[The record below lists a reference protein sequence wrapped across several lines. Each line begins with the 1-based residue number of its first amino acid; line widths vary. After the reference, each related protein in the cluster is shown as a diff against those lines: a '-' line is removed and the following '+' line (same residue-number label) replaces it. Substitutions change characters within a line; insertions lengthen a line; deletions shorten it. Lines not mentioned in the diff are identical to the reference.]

1 MDMID
6 QGRVEEVLVN
16 LREDEGRIEDIL
28 RSGNFAELRQIRK
41 ESSGKRAPW
50 TSAFVIQSEPSEAS
64 KRRGVDSVQA
74 ITDAHQG
81 EDLVEGVCTKS
92 VGGDEI
98 DAENEART
106 IESTG
111 FDAYSKPKRGSGI
124 WGNNRVWEEEN
135 NPQEG
140 EGSKQGG
147 RRMLNKKRIRR
158 SSCGSCDA
166 CTREP
171 CGACNF
177 CKKPKLKNRFVFER
191 F

>member
-16 LREDEGRIEDIL
+16 LREDEGRIEEIL

-81 EDLVEGVCTKS
+81 EDLVEGVCT
-92 VGGDEI
+92 G
-98 DAENEART
+98 
-106 IESTG
+106 
-111 FDAYSKPKRGSGI
+111 
-124 WGNNRVWEEEN
+124 
-135 NPQEG
+135 
-140 EGSKQGG
+140 
-147 RRMLNKKRIRR
+147 
-158 SSCGSCDA
+158 
-166 CTREP
+166 
-171 CGACNF
+171 
-177 CKKPKLKNRFVFER
+177 
-191 F
+191 